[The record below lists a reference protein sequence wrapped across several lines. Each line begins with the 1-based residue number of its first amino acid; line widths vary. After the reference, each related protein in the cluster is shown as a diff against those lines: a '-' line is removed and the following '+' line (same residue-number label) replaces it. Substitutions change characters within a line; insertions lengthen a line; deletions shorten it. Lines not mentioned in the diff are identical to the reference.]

1 MLIPI
6 IFIIAIILLLFIIG
20 FITISRRHPPN
31 ESLKENIEAAAKQI
45 DQAYEDYLKNN
56 TNDKIKEIELQY
68 QNKKKAIEDQ
78 LSLLNENFEKAKT
91 RQETQLAE
99 LEAKTAEIVNNRA
112 KLEAAQIQSII
123 TYYQNQQNQI
133 QDDFK
138 TFEEEILL
146 KKKKI
151 QEELKEEEQKQFEI
165 IEQHKRDEEV
175 KKDRDFY
182 RIVISDNDK
191 SDIKKLKSIAE
202 ELHNPSV
209 LYKLIYK
216 TYYERPFNEMIGRIV
231 KGCGE
236 IGIYKITNLEN
247 GKIYIG
253 QTKQS
258 FKERLRTH
266 VKRGVRAEPGTS
278 NKLYNAMWEEGV
290 ENFTFEILSECSA
303 ADLNK
308 KEKDFIEF
316 YHADTW
322 GYNSNK
328 GVG

>member
-6 IFIIAIILLLFIIG
+6 IIIVAIILLLFTIG
-20 FITISRRHPPN
+20 FITISRRRPPN

-45 DQAYEDYLKNN
+45 DQVCEEYFQSN
-56 TNDKIKEIELQY
+56 TNEKIKEIELQY
-68 QNKKKAIEDQ
+68 QSKKKTIEDQ
-78 LSLLNENFEKAKT
+78 LNLLNENFEKAKN

-138 TFEEEILL
+138 AFEEEILF

-175 KKDRDFY
+175 KKNKDFY
-182 RIVISDNDK
+182 RIVVSDNDK

-202 ELHNPSV
+202 ELHDPSV

-231 KGCGE
+231 KGRGE

-308 KEKDFIEF
+308 KEKEFIEF
-316 YHADTW
+316 YRADTW